1 MKTPHVLNLSRVAFE
16 LPPLPAA
23 SGADVLAG
31 ILRAAERLLER
42 LTASARA
49 CGVDRIAAVGRL
61 RGTGRGIHFGD
72 YVTKLEADQPIALQ
86 SPFEDSDLV
95 AGAVWDGGLVVGAHC
110 KAALAKLRWSA
121 GADDLPMHVHD
132 FSDRFI
138 IVQEGRGFFHVSN
151 QSIDE
156 FDGSD
161 VRSVPARERDV
172 FVFRRGTVHTFSTLD
187 KSMTLLSC
195 QLPYVAFDDPDQ
207 FRIPKHRWIARENP
221 ERIRPQAGCDPAW
234 TVLAAGR
241 SRSTADSVLES
252 VFSMVP
258 PV

>member
-1 MKTPHVLNLSRVAFE
+1 MRTPQVLNLSRVAFE
-16 LPPLPAA
+16 LPPLSTA
-23 SGADVLAG
+23 SGSEVLAA
-31 ILRAAERLLER
+31 ILRVAEGLLER
-42 LTASARA
+42 LTASAKA
-49 CGVDRIAAVGRL
+49 CGMDRIAAVGRL

-72 YVTKLEADQPIALQ
+72 YVTKLETDQPIALK

-172 FVFRRGTVHTFSTLD
+172 FIFRRGTVHTFSTLD

-207 FRIPKHRWIARENP
+207 FRIPKHRWIARGNP
-221 ERIRPQAGCDPAW
+221 ERKNPQAGCDPAW
-234 TVLAAGR
+234 TVLASGR
-241 SRSTADSVLES
+241 SATPEASILETTMA
-252 VFSMVP
+252 MVP
-258 PV
+258 PL